1 MKKNISYAP
10 IKTGKEVELVDLSS
24 AEEGKALVAAKA
36 IEPKKTTLTFFELLQ
51 VLLPYFWPEA
61 GMDGAL
67 VNRIRSTSTWMM
79 VILSKGCNLYAPF
92 FIASAA
98 NDLLAGKLATASKAM
113 AIYCLLRLLASFF
126 REMQSILY
134 IKVKQ
139 QASIQLQEL
148 TFRHLHSLSLT
159 WHLSKKTGSVMKS
172 MDRGVDAANS
182 LVTYMFLF
190 LIPAM
195 GECLAVAVL
204 FFVKYSQWQLGVL
217 IVIGVALYTAVTI
230 TITEWRKKFREA
242 TNKHDN
248 DYHDKATDS
257 IINYETVKYFTGE
270 EFEIQRFTKSV
281 IQFQKFSSNTQF
293 SLNVLNVS
301 QQVIL
306 MSTMLGTMLVAGR
319 AVVNGHMTVGGW
331 VAVQSWVVSLF
342 APLNFLGR

>member
-1 MKKNISYAP
+1 MLKSQA
-10 IKTGKEVELVDLSS
+10 TSGKGAYKPLNKDVEMTDLKSV
-24 AEEGKALVAAKA
+24 EEAVKPKA
-36 IEPKKTTLTFFELLQ
+36 EPKKSSLSFIELLR
-51 VLLPYFWPEA
+51 VLWPYFWPDA
-61 GMDGAL
+61 GSDGAL
-67 VNRIRSTSTWMM
+67 VNRIRSSTTWLM

-98 NDLLAGKLATASKAM
+98 NDLVAGRFQVAAHSM
-113 AIYCLLRLLASFF
+113 IIYCVLRLLSSIF

-148 TFRHLHSLSLT
+148 TFTHLHCLSLN

-182 LVTYMFLF
+182 LVTYLFLF

-195 GECLAVAVL
+195 GECLAVAIL
-204 FFVKYSQWQLGVL
+204 FFAHYSQWQLGLLV
-217 IVIGVALYTAVTI
+217 VIGVALYTAVTI
-230 TITEWRKKFREA
+230 AITEWRKKFREA

-270 EFEIQRFTKSV
+270 SFEIERFKKSV
-281 IQFQKFSSNTQF
+281 VQFQMFSSNTQF
-293 SLNVLNVS
+293 SLNVLNIS
-301 QQVIL
+301 QQVR
-306 MSTMLGTMLVAGR
+306 SVAY
-319 AVVNGHMTVGGW
+319 
-331 VAVQSWVVSLF
+331 F
-342 APLNFLGR
+342 PY